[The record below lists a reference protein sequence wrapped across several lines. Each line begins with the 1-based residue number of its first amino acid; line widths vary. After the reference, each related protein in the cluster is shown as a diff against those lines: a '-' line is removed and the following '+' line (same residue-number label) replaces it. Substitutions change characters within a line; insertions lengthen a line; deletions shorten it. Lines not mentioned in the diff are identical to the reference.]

1 MAVLIGKLI
10 KGKTLSNGGLFYIY
24 ELLNG
29 NNYGKNG
36 TAQKVVSN
44 DDKEKRHQ

>member
-1 MAVLIGKLI
+1 
-10 KGKTLSNGGLFYIY
+10 
-24 ELLNG
+24 LLNG

-44 DDKEKRHQ
+44 DDKEKRH

>member
-44 DDKEKRHQ
+44 ADKEKRHQ